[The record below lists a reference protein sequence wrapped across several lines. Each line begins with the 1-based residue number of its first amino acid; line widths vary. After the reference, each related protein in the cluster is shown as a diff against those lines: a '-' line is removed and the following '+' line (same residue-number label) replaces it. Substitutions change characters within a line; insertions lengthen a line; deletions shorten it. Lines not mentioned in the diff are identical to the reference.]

1 MSNISPLSA
10 RIRFNPRTRGGCDPL
25 FLYSM
30 SGTRSFQSTHP
41 WGVRPFV
48 LCKDFNVKQFQST
61 HPWGCDTRSE
71 TFSHSVFWFQSTH
84 PWGCDLIATSGTDEV
99 TLFQSTHPWG
109 VRRLRGRPASERS
122 ARFNPRTCEGCDIP
136 YSKYLGCF
144 RCFNPRTRGGCDV
157 SEDGQRRSVRLVS
170 IHAPMGGATMAVS
183 FLTQGETL
191 FQSTHL

>member
-61 HPWGCDTRSE
+61 HPWGCD
-71 TFSHSVFWFQSTH
+71 
-84 PWGCDLIATSGTDEV
+84 LIATSGTDEV

-122 ARFNPRTCEGCDIP
+122 ARFNPRTH
-136 YSKYLGCF
+136 
-144 RCFNPRTRGGCDV
+144 GGCDHG
-157 SEDGQRRSVRLVS
+157 SIISDPRRNPVS
-170 IHAPMGGATMAVS
+170 IHAPVKGAILRALQGLQHQAVSIHAPEWGAT
-183 FLTQGETL
+183 
-191 FQSTHL
+191 

>member
-122 ARFNPRTCEGCDIP
+122 ARFNPRTH
-136 YSKYLGCF
+136 
-144 RCFNPRTRGGCDV
+144 GGCDHG
-157 SEDGQRRSVRLVS
+157 SIISDPRRNPVS
-170 IHAPMGGATMAVS
+170 IHAPVKGAILRALQGLQHQAVSIHAPEWGAT
-183 FLTQGETL
+183 
-191 FQSTHL
+191 